1 MKLIIALVL
10 SLSLSGCA
18 ALGVAKMLGV
28 GGSKG
33 GGTNVAANTQVG
45 KENNQSLVDQSQD
58 QEINAEVVQI
68 ETSAIKP
75 AGDVGTISVMNQD
88 IPMWV
93 ILLLVLGWILPSPI
107 EIWRGFLKTITLGR
121 YKG

>member
-1 MKLIIALVL
+1 MKLIIALLL

-18 ALGVAKMLGV
+18 ALGVAKMLS

-45 KENNQSLVDQSQD
+45 KENNQSLVDQSRD

>member
-1 MKLIIALVL
+1 MKIIIALL
-10 SLSLSGCA
+10 LSISLSSCT
-18 ALGVAKMLGV
+18 ALGVAKMLSGK
-28 GGSKG
+28 GKG

-75 AGDVGTISVMNQD
+75 SGDVGKINVMNQD

-93 ILLLVLGWILPSPI
+93 ILLLVLGWVLPSPI